1 MFKIAIDG
9 PAGSG
14 KSTISKILAKQLNF
28 VHIDTGAMYRA
39 ITLKALRCGIDLEN
53 EDEYDF
59 LENTKIRLEG
69 NKIYLDDEDVSTE
82 IRSVEVTTNASTPAK
97 LGRVRTFL
105 VAMQRKIAEDMNVIM
120 DGRDIGTVVLP
131 NADLKLYLDAT
142 PECRAERRRAE
153 RLLAGVDKS
162 FEETL
167 EEIKVR
173 DHKDSTRKIG
183 PLKVADDAI
192 VIDSSNLNIEEVV
205 NIIINYVHER
215 VNKSMSEKVITFAEG
230 QEVVGTI
237 INVGKEAIYLEL
249 EGENKGVIYDNDL
262 AGYVEG
268 QKLRDYYF
276 EGGEFKGLIKQVT
289 KDNRSNKPLYIL
301 STKLY
306 KAREEIKVFDEL
318 KEKDEIIKAKVI
330 HVSHAGCDL
339 LYKGYEDIKVFLPAK
354 NILLNEKALHS
365 LRGETIDVIVTSVDH
380 EHIKVIVSH
389 SAAQNKI
396 RRARKEA
403 AYNAISLG
411 DVVEGV
417 VDSITEFGAFVKLG
431 ELSGLLHRSELDHRM
446 VKNVND
452 VLKVGQNVTVKVIK
466 LEEGKIGL
474 SIKALTSHPWDILKE
489 QYHVGDV
496 FEGTV
501 VKVISAGLII
511 KLTDEYSGLM
521 PNVEYSWR
529 VNERVEGNVAEGDT
543 IKVQV
548 MAIDD
553 NKKKVSLS
561 HRATV
566 ENLWANINVKPGTV
580 INVEIAAIQEKGAV
594 VNYETISGF
603 LPVNEVTDAKRI
615 GKVDEVYPVGTKV
628 DAIVLE
634 CDPGRAKLVVS
645 VKKLENQK
653 ERAEFDQFLAKQKDE
668 TPSTTLA
675 DLLGESLKKFSE

>member
-1 MFKIAIDG
+1 
-9 PAGSG
+9 
-14 KSTISKILAKQLNF
+14 
-28 VHIDTGAMYRA
+28 MYRA
-39 ITLKALRCGIDLEN
+39 ITLKALKLGINLEN

-59 LENTKIRLEG
+59 LDDTIIELDHDKIF
-69 NKIYLDDEDVSTE
+69 LDGVDVSKE

-97 LGRVRTFL
+97 LGRVRTCL
-105 VAMQRKIAEDMNVIM
+105 VDLQRKIAESKNVIM

-131 NADLKLYLDAT
+131 NADLKIYLDASC
-142 PECRAERRRAE
+142 ECRAERRRLE
-153 RLLAGVDKS
+153 RSLAGIEKS

-167 EEIKVR
+167 QEIIVR
-173 DHKDSTRKIG
+173 DHKDSTRAIS

-192 VIDSSNLNIEEVV
+192 VIDSSNLTIEEVINKIIGLV
-205 NIIINYVHER
+205 NER
-215 VNKSMSEKVITFAEG
+215 VNKSMSEKVITFTEG

-237 INVGKEAIYLEL
+237 INVSKEAIYIEL
-249 EGENKGVIYDNDL
+249 EGENKAVIYDNDM

-276 EGGEFKGLIKQVT
+276 EGGEFKGLVKQIT

-330 HVSHAGCDL
+330 HVSNAGCDL
-339 LYKGYEDIKVFLPAK
+339 LYKGYDDIKVFLPAK
-354 NILLNEKALHS
+354 NIYLNEKALHS
-365 LRGETIDVIVTSVDH
+365 LRGEMIDVVVTNVDH
-380 EHIKVIVSH
+380 EQIKVIVSH
-389 SAAQNKI
+389 SAAQSKI
-396 RRARKEA
+396 RKAAKEA
-403 AYNAISLG
+403 AYNALQVG

-417 VDSITEFGAFVKLG
+417 VDSVTDFGAFVKLG
-431 ELSGLLHRSELDHRM
+431 ELTGLLHRSELDHKLVR
-446 VKNVND
+446 NVSD
-452 VLKVGQNVTVKVIK
+452 QVKVGQNITVKVIK

-474 SIKALTSHPWDILKE
+474 SVRALTPHPWDVLKE

-501 VKVISAGLII
+501 VKIINAGLII
-511 KLTDEYSGLM
+511 KLTEEYSGLM
-521 PNVEYSWR
+521 PNVEFSWR
-529 VNERVEGNVAEGDT
+529 TNERIEGNVNEGDT

-548 MAIDD
+548 MAIDN

-566 ENLWANINVKPGTV
+566 ENLWANINIKPGTV

-653 ERAEFDQFLAKQKDE
+653 ERAEFDRFLEKQESE

>member
-14 KSTISKILAKQLNF
+14 KSTISKKLCSKLNF
-28 VHIDTGAMYRA
+28 EHIDTGAMYRA
-39 ITLKALRCGIDLEN
+39 ITLKALRHGINLEN
-53 EDEYDF
+53 EEEYDF
-59 LENTKIRLEG
+59 LENTTIELEHDKIF
-69 NKIYLDDEDVSTE
+69 LDGEDVSKE

-97 LGRVRTFL
+97 LGRVRTCL
-105 VAMQRKIAEDMNVIM
+105 VDLQRKIAESKNVIM
-120 DGRDIGTVVLP
+120 DGRDIGSVVLP
-131 NADLKLYLDAT
+131 NADLKIYLDAT
-142 PECRAERRRAE
+142 PECRAERRRLE
-153 RLLAGVDKS
+153 RSLAGVEKS

-167 EEIKVR
+167 QEIIVR
-173 DHKDSTRKIG
+173 DYKDSTRAIS

-192 VIDSSNLNIEEVV
+192 VIDSSNLTIEEVINKIIGLV
-205 NIIINYVHER
+205 NER
-215 VNKSMSEKVITFAEG
+215 IKKSMSEKVITFTEG

-237 INVGKEAIYLEL
+237 INVSKEAIYIEL
-249 EGENKGVIYDNDL
+249 EGENKAVIYDNDL

-276 EGGEFKGLIKQVT
+276 EGGEFKGLVKQIA

-339 LYKGYEDIKVFLPAK
+339 LYKGHDDIKVFLPAK
-354 NILLNEKALHS
+354 NIYLNEKALHS
-365 LRGETIDVIVTSVDH
+365 LRGEMIDVVVTNVDH
-380 EHIKVIVSH
+380 DHIKVIVSH
-389 SAAQNKI
+389 SAAQSKI
-396 RRARKEA
+396 RKAAKEE
-403 AYNAISLG
+403 AYNALNVG

-417 VDSITEFGAFVKLG
+417 VDSVTEFGAFVKLG
-431 ELSGLLHRSELDHRM
+431 DLTGLLHKSEMDHKL
-446 VKNVND
+446 VKNAAEKV
-452 VLKVGQNVTVKVIK
+452 KVGQTITVKIIK

-474 SIKALTSHPWDILKE
+474 SVRALTPHPWDILKE
-489 QYHVGDV
+489 QYHEGDV

-501 VKVISAGLII
+501 VKVINAGLII
-511 KLTDEYSGLM
+511 KLTEEYSGLM

-529 VNERVEGNVAEGDT
+529 TNERVEGNVNEGDT

-548 MAIDD
+548 MSIDH

-566 ENLWANINVKPGTV
+566 ENLWANISLKPGTV
-580 INVEIAAIQEKGAV
+580 INVEVAAIQEKGAV

-615 GKVDEVYPVGTKV
+615 GRVDEVYAVGTKV

-653 ERAEFDQFLAKQKDE
+653 ERAEFDRFLEKQDSE

>member
-14 KSTISKILAKQLNF
+14 KSTISKILSKKLNF

-39 ITLKALRCGIDLEN
+39 ITLKALRLGINLEN
-53 EDEYDF
+53 EEEYAF
-59 LENTKIRLEG
+59 LNFTKIKLEE
-69 NKIYLDDEDVSTE
+69 NKIYLDNEDVSEE

-97 LGRVRTFL
+97 LGVVRSFL
-105 VAMQRKIAEDMNVIM
+105 VKMQREIAESMNVIM
-120 DGRDIGTVVLP
+120 DGRDIGSVVLP
-131 NADLKLYLDAT
+131 NADLKIYLDAS

-153 RLLAGVDKS
+153 RLLNGIDKS

-167 EEIKVR
+167 EEINVR

-205 NIIINYVHER
+205 NKIINYVNER
-215 VNKSMSEKVITFAEG
+215 VKNNMSEKVVFAEG

-237 INVGKEAIYLEL
+237 INVSKEAIYLEL
-249 EGENKGVIYDNDL
+249 EGENKAVIYDNDM

-276 EGGEFKGLIKQVT
+276 EGGEFKGLVKQIT

-306 KAREEIKVFDEL
+306 KAREEIKVFEEL

-339 LYKGYEDIKVFLPAK
+339 LYKGYSDIKVFLPAK

-365 LRGETIDVIVTSVDH
+365 LRGETIDVLVTNVDP
-380 EHIKVIVSH
+380 EHIRVVVSH
-389 SAAQNKI
+389 SAAQSKI
-396 RRARKEA
+396 RKAQKEA
-403 AYNAISLG
+403 AYNAIALG

-417 VDSITEFGAFVKLG
+417 VESITDFGAFIKLG
-431 ELSGLLHRSELDHRM
+431 EISGLLHRSEVDHRM
-446 VKNVND
+446 VKNIND
-452 VLKVGQNVTVKVIK
+452 VLKVGQTVTTKVIK
-466 LEEGKIGL
+466 LENGKIGL
-474 SIKALTSHPWDILKE
+474 SIKALSSHPWDVLKE

-511 KLTDEYSGLM
+511 KLTEEYSGLM

-529 VNERVEGNVAEGDT
+529 VNERVEGNVKEGDT

-548 MAIDD
+548 MSMDD

-580 INVEIAAIQEKGAV
+580 INVEIASIQEKGAV

-603 LPVNEVTDAKRI
+603 LPVTEVTDSKRI

-675 DLLGESLKKFSE
+675 DLLGESLNKFSE

>member
-14 KSTISKILAKQLNF
+14 KSTISKLLSSKLNF
-28 VHIDTGAMYRA
+28 EHIDTGAMYRA
-39 ITLKALRCGIDLEN
+39 ITLKALKLGINLEN

-59 LENTKIRLEG
+59 LDDTIIELDHDKIF
-69 NKIYLDDEDVSTE
+69 LDGVDVSKE

-97 LGRVRTFL
+97 LGRVRTCL
-105 VAMQRKIAEDMNVIM
+105 VDLQRKIAASKNVIM

-131 NADLKLYLDAT
+131 NADLKIYLDASC
-142 PECRAERRRAE
+142 ECRAERRRLE
-153 RLLAGVDKS
+153 RSLAGVEKS

-167 EEIKVR
+167 QEIIVR
-173 DHKDSTRKIG
+173 DHKDSTRAIS

-192 VIDSSNLNIEEVV
+192 VIDSSNLTIEEVINKIIGLV
-205 NIIINYVHER
+205 NER
-215 VNKSMSEKVITFAEG
+215 VNKSMSEKVITFTEG

-237 INVGKEAIYLEL
+237 INVSKEAIYIEL
-249 EGENKGVIYDNDL
+249 EGENKAVIYDNDM

-276 EGGEFKGLIKQVT
+276 EGGEFKGLVKQIT

-330 HVSHAGCDL
+330 HVSNAGCDL
-339 LYKGYEDIKVFLPAK
+339 LYKGHDDIKVFLPAK
-354 NILLNEKALHS
+354 NIYLNEKALHS
-365 LRGETIDVIVTSVDH
+365 LRGEMIDVVVTNVDH
-380 EHIKVIVSH
+380 EQIKVIVSH
-389 SAAQNKI
+389 SAAQSKI
-396 RRARKEA
+396 RKAAKEA
-403 AYNAISLG
+403 AYNALQVG

-417 VDSITEFGAFVKLG
+417 VDSVTDFGAFVKLG
-431 ELSGLLHRSELDHRM
+431 ELTGLLHRSELDHKLVR
-446 VKNVND
+446 NVSD
-452 VLKVGQNVTVKVIK
+452 QVKVGQNITVKVIK

-474 SIKALTSHPWDILKE
+474 SVRALTPHPWDVLKE

-501 VKVISAGLII
+501 VKIINAGLII
-511 KLTDEYSGLM
+511 KLTEEYSGLM
-521 PNVEYSWR
+521 PNVEFSWR
-529 VNERVEGNVAEGDT
+529 TNERIEGNVNEGDT

-548 MAIDD
+548 MAIDN

-566 ENLWANINVKPGTV
+566 ENLWANINIKPGTV

-653 ERAEFDQFLAKQKDE
+653 ERAEFDRFLEKQESE